1 TPMSGRDNSMD
12 MTTFIICVSIGT
24 FSFTSVYW
32 IKSFERKFRRDKT
45 RRVDYLITKKKV
57 NVDKFY
63 SGVESDLIYDEETE
77 SIWYFTLR
85 DDRLRYKQ
93 IPYEDI
99 YRVEYRLDGVVV
111 DAVER
116 SGPSRLEMVG
126 GEAPASKL
134 EMQ

>member
-1 TPMSGRDNSMD
+1 MLCKSHYELSFLPNQKVEVSEFYNKYFYLNYYLLKYGKIEVVIPMSGRDNSMD

-45 RRVDYLITKKKV
+45 RRVDYFITKNKV

-77 SIWYFTLR
+77 SIWYF
-85 DDRLRYKQ
+85 
-93 IPYEDI
+93 
-99 YRVEYRLDGVVV
+99 
-111 DAVER
+111 
-116 SGPSRLEMVG
+116 
-126 GEAPASKL
+126 
-134 EMQ
+134 